1 MNCYFWLAS
10 FSTAVPAAARSLF
23 MMTAV
28 GAATRCATVVV
39 AVVVVVSFVVAFVF
53 SAERAEE
60 VSEKCKCREGELK
73 QFCGLAFVKVV
84 VVVAVS
90 LVVINEADKGPQ
102 AKRGRENYK
111 EREWEKWASA
121 AAAAADGHSS
131 FALIRHPS
139 LGWSSTMINC
149 PSWFPLGLNRPISP
163 PTVRLLRVRFT
174 FYAVI
179 RCVC

>member
-10 FSTAVPAAARSLF
+10 FSTALAAARSLF

-39 AVVVVVSFVVAFVF
+39 VVVVVAFVF
-53 SAERAEE
+53 VFSVEGAEE

-111 EREWEKWASA
+111 EREGERERGFCCFCWRSFVVRADSA
-121 AAAAADGHSS
+121 S
-131 FALIRHPS
+131 FA
-139 LGWSSTMINC
+139 
-149 PSWFPLGLNRPISP
+149 
-163 PTVRLLRVRFT
+163 RLVEHNDKLS
-174 FYAVI
+174 
-179 RCVC
+179 

>member
-10 FSTAVPAAARSLF
+10 FSTAVAAARSLF

-39 AVVVVVSFVVAFVF
+39 VVVVVSFVVALVFVF
-53 SAERAEE
+53 SVEGAEE

-111 EREWEKWASA
+111 EREGERERGFCCCCWRSFVVRADSA
-121 AAAAADGHSS
+121 S
-131 FALIRHPS
+131 FA
-139 LGWSSTMINC
+139 
-149 PSWFPLGLNRPISP
+149 
-163 PTVRLLRVRFT
+163 RLVEHNDKLS
-174 FYAVI
+174 
-179 RCVC
+179 

>member
-28 GAATRCATVVV
+28 GAATRSATVVV
-39 AVVVVVSFVVAFVF
+39 AVVVVVSSVVAFVF

-102 AKRGRENYK
+102 AKRGREICK
-111 EREWEKWASA
+111 GRAWKREKG
-121 AAAAADGHSS
+121 AAAADGHSS

-149 PSWFPLGLNRPISP
+149 PSRFPLWLNRPISP